1 MAAQRACH
9 VAHGGLGRAQSHGM
23 LLSDDWALVRLHE
36 VGHQHLQRLRQ
47 TAALILNADARRH
60 APRARSC
67 VNALL
72 RLDGQK
78 AVESAT
84 LEAARSST

>member
-72 RLDGQK
+72 RLDGQRQWNRRRWRRL
-78 AVESAT
+78 A
-84 LEAARSST
+84 